1 MNIHDRR
8 GPRSPGRASL
18 GLSPAQTY
26 ALALKWRAEWRAE
39 KTAAPVPPRAR
50 PAGGSIAGSGEAKRR
65 AKFAQAIAR
74 TEFGRAYWDERLQG
88 GATKAASRPPKPKA
102 GR

>member
-8 GPRSPGRASL
+8 GPRSPGRASF
-18 GLSPAQTY
+18 GVSPGQTY
-26 ALALKWRAEWRAE
+26 ALSLKWREEWRAE
-39 KTAAPVPPRAR
+39 KIAAPVPTRAR
-50 PAGGSIAGSGEAKRR
+50 PAGGSIARSGEAKRR
-65 AKFAQAIAR
+65 AKFARAIAR

-88 GATKAASRPPKPKA
+88 GAIQAASRPPKPKA